1 MENVHHTFNYIE
13 LPATDLV
20 AMKAFYGAAFD
31 WTFQDWGE
39 TYVAIYGSGVE
50 GGFDAASDRKPSVN
64 GALVILFSSNLEQSV
79 EAVRAAG
86 ARISVET
93 FDFPGGRRFHFID
106 PSGNE
111 LAIWTPME
119 IPKGSSNSQN

>member
-1 MENVHHTFNYIE
+1 MTKHHQFNYIE

-20 AMKAFYGAAFD
+20 AMKEFYGAAFG

-39 TYVAIYGSGVE
+39 TYVAIHGAGVDGGMDGDSG
-50 GGFDAASDRKPSVN
+50 ARKPSDQ
-64 GALVILFSSNLEQSV
+64 GALLILYSEDLPATER
-79 EAVRAAG
+79 AVVDAG
-86 ARISVET
+86 AKISVPT

-111 LAIWTPME
+111 LAVWTPAE
-119 IPKGSSNSQN
+119 T